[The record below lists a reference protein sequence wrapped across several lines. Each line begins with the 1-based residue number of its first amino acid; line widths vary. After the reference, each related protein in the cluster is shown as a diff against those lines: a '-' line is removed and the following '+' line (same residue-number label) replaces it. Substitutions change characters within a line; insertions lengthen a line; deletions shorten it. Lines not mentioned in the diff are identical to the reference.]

1 MNVKIKKYIRDG
13 RAPIPAKPITSA
25 IMSRIRAKNTK
36 PELLLRKMLRKARI
50 REFKLHYDK
59 VPGRHDI
66 CFPKKKLAIFVHGCY
81 WHRCADCKPSLPK
94 THKKFWREKFK
105 RNIRRDKQKQKA
117 LHKIGWSVITIWECQ
132 LKQNSSL
139 VEF

>member
-1 MNVKIKKYIRDG
+1 MKRFSALILFSALLSGCAGLNIPFIGKKDIRTGGVYKENLDPE
-13 RAPIPAKPITSA
+13 RVVDLVI
-25 IMSRIRAKNTK
+25 IR
-36 PELLLRKMLRKARI
+36 
-50 REFKLHYDK
+50 KLT
-59 VPGRHDI
+59 G
-66 CFPKKKLAIFVHGCY
+66 KKKLAIFVHGCY
-81 WHRCADCKPSLPK
+81 WHRCPDCKPSLPK